1 MKAGSKTAMLMVD
14 QLNKDMAIGEKYLRQ
29 FQLEL
34 DANEQGKDNGYS
46 NDFLTRKITKITV
59 QQSMRRSFIS
69 RLIQNFDV

>member
-34 DANEQGKDNGYS
+34 DANGQGKDSGYS